1 MKQVIVVNDALSLPK
16 GKLSAQVAH
25 ASVSAFLAAAESKR
39 EVWLERG
46 MPKIV
51 LKCASELEL
60 EELHS
65 EAQTK
70 SLPACL
76 IRDAGKTLLAQGTI
90 TCLGIGPATDA
101 EIDKLT
107 GDLTLL

>member
-1 MKQVIVVNDALSLPK
+1 MKQVIVVNDALRLPK

-25 ASVSAFLAAAESKR
+25 ASVSAFLAVSESTQEK
-39 EVWLERG
+39 WLERG

-65 EAQTK
+65 EAQTS
-70 SLPACL
+70 SLPSCL
-76 IRDAGKTLLAQGTI
+76 IRDAGKTLLARGTI
-90 TCLGIGPATDA
+90 TCVGIGPATDA
-101 EIDKLT
+101 EIDALT
-107 GDLTLL
+107 GGLALL